1 MPTLS
6 PNGSSIFQP
15 LFFPKGFMWDVAEDL
30 GALLVFA
37 EHRYYGE
44 SMPFGEESY
53 SVSQYCCSCQET
65 RVI

>member
-1 MPTLS
+1 
-6 PNGSSIFQP
+6 
-15 LFFPKGFMWDVAEDL
+15 MWDVAEEL

-53 SVSQYCCSCQET
+53 SVSPYCCSCRAV

>member
-1 MPTLS
+1 
-6 PNGSSIFQP
+6 
-15 LFFPKGFMWDVAEDL
+15 MWDVAEEL

-37 EHRYYGE
+37 DIATMER

-53 SVSQYCCSCQET
+53 SVSPYCCSCRAV